1 MTSTPELLDSREPED
16 SAGTPA
22 LRPPA
27 PRRPR
32 RQWRRAWRALR
43 ELIDD
48 PDQTEKAFEVL
59 HALDGPSE
67 ERTFREFTRHPEGL
81 RLLAERPSLRD
92 ALADREALRALPDDS
107 FGRAVLAHYE
117 TFGLDPVALVALDV
131 EQTASEP
138 ALDRDRAWFR
148 ERLML
153 MHDLWHVLT
162 GYGPDGLGEAALLPF
177 SHTQMGGFG
186 SAMLTLGAGAHVF
199 WHRGLPWLFYLRR
212 AWRRGRRA
220 ALLTAL
226 PYEALLPLSLEAVR
240 RLAGVEPPNV
250 AHRGGVWREED
261 EAAAA

>member
-1 MTSTPELLDSREPED
+1 MTSTPELFDSREPRD
-16 SAGTPA
+16 SPKAPE

-67 ERTFREFTRHPEGL
+67 ERTFLEFTSHPEGQ

-92 ALADREALRALPDDS
+92 ALADRTALRALPDDS

-117 TFGLDPVALVALDV
+117 TFRLDPIALVALDV
-131 EQTASEP
+131 EATASGVS
-138 ALDRDRAWFR
+138 LDADRAWFR
-148 ERLML
+148 ERQML

-162 GYGPDGLGEAALLPF
+162 GYGTDGLGEAALLPF
-177 SHTQMGGFG
+177 SHAQMGGFG
-186 SAMLTLGAGAHVF
+186 SAMLTFGAGGHVF
-199 WHRGLPWLFYLRR
+199 WHRGLPWLFYFRR

-226 PYEALLPLSLEAVR
+226 PYEELLPLSLETVR

-261 EAAAA
+261 ETAAA

>member
-16 SAGTPA
+16 SPKAPQ
-22 LRPPA
+22 LRPSA

-67 ERTFREFTRHPEGL
+67 EHTFREFTHHPEGL

-131 EQTASEP
+131 EQTASGP
-138 ALDRDRAWFR
+138 SLDRDRAWFR

-186 SAMLTLGAGAHVF
+186 SAMLTLGVGAHVF

-212 AWRRGRRA
+212 AWLRGRRA
-220 ALLTAL
+220 ALLSAL
-226 PYEALLPLSLEAVR
+226 PYEALLPQSLEAVR